1 MSAAL
6 MSKSGLRVAIE
17 ELVYRSCL
25 ALDARD
31 YKAFLALCDAQFR
44 YTITTHSP
52 EIRKDMVW
60 LDHDR
65 SGMETLFTNL
75 PRHNSDH
82 SPITRH
88 ATVYTVEI
96 GDNEANVVSALQVF
110 RTQLD
115 GGATELF
122 AVGRLHDTVR
132 LNGERPKLAL
142 RSVRLETRQLGYGY
156 HIPF

>member
-1 MSAAL
+1 MV
-6 MSKSGLRVAIE
+6 KPEQRQEIE

-31 YKAFLALCDAQFR
+31 YKAFLALCDADFR
-44 YTITTHSP
+44 YTIATHSP
-52 EIRKDMVW
+52 EIRRDMVW

-65 SGMETLFTNL
+65 KGMETLFTNL

-82 SPITRH
+82 SPLTRH
-88 ATVYTVEI
+88 VTVYTVDVK
-96 GDNEANVVSALQVF
+96 GAEADAVSALQVF

-122 AVGRLHDTVR
+122 AVGRYHDTVKFAD
-132 LNGERPKLAL
+132 GAAKLAQ
-142 RSVRLETRQLGYGY
+142 RVVRLETRLLGYGY